1 MKYVILVSH
10 GNFAEGLLDSLKM
23 LTGNHDDVIAIGLK
37 DGITADQFAID
48 FTEIITKIPK
58 ESEII
63 VLADIIGGSPLSTAM
78 NVLAQQM
85 IDKRTVLGGMN
96 LPLALT
102 TILMKDVLDTDAL
115 ITNVTSEATGA
126 IKQFV
131 LETNDEDDDI

>member
-48 FTEIITKIPK
+48 FTEMITKIPK

-78 NVLAQQM
+78 TDVYKRQM
-85 IDKRTVLGGMN
+85 LNSAIVIGGMN

-102 TILMKDVLDTDAL
+102 TVLMKDAFDNDTL
-115 ITNVTSEATGA
+115 IKQILSEAQEGL
-126 IKQFV
+126 KQV
-131 LETNDEDDDI
+131 CITTDEEDDI